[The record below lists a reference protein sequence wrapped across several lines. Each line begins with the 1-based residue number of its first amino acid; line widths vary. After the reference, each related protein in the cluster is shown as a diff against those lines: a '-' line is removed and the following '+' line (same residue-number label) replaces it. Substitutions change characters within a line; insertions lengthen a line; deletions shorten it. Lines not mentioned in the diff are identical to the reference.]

1 MSKSEWRLWKNEVLK
16 DCRYCMS
23 DEVGIASE
31 GLSDPKALFKIAY
44 VKCLHCNARG
54 PTHDNIDAAII
65 DWNGA
70 NE

>member
-1 MSKSEWRLWKNEVLK
+1 MKPQWRLHKEVKLNN
-16 DCRYCMS
+16 CRYCLS
-23 DEVGIASE
+23 DEVEIASE